1 MYEYRAKVIKVY
13 DGDTIT
19 VEVVLG
25 FGVYKTEVLR
35 LNGIDAPELRGEE
48 RPYGLVTRDKL
59 RELIM
64 DQEIIIKTYKD
75 KKGKYGRY
83 IADVYIEQPEIGI
96 VCVNDWL
103 VENKLAVY
111 QQY

>member
-1 MYEYRAKVIKVY
+1 MYEYRAKVVKVY

-19 VEVVLG
+19 VQVTLG
-25 FGVYKTEVLR
+25 FDVYKTEVLR
-35 LNGIDAPELRGEE
+35 LSGIDAPEMRGEE
-48 RPYGLVTRDKL
+48 RPYGLVSRDKL
-59 RELIM
+59 RELIL

-83 IADVYIEQPEIGI
+83 IADVYLDDPVTG
-96 VCVNDWL
+96 VFCVNDWL

-111 QQY
+111 HEY

>member
-19 VEVVLG
+19 VEITLG
-25 FGVYKTEVLR
+25 FNVYKTEVLR
-35 LNGIDAPELRGEE
+35 LANIDAPELRGDE

-83 IADVYIEQPEIGI
+83 IADVYLENPETG
-96 VCVNDWL
+96 VFCVNDWL